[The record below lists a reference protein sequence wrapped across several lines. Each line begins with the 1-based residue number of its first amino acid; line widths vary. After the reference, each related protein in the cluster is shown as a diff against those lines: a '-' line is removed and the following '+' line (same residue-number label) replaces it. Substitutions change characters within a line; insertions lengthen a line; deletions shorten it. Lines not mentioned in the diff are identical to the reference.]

1 MKGLVD
7 AIKSNKR
14 IAFCALAILVVI
26 ANQFGFA
33 DYALDENV
41 AIVVVAGVT
50 LVLSLLR
57 KYLDV

>member
-1 MKGLVD
+1 
-7 AIKSNKR
+7 
-14 IAFCALAILVVI
+14 LVVI